1 MGKAASTTLKPS
13 DVNTDG
19 QNQVL
24 QITIKRGKDD
34 TSRARPPPSLQLEV
48 DLGDIVS
55 PYIDVMFICSEWGS
69 KKGGLSTFNRELAV
83 NLANISNGRI
93 KVHC

>member
-34 TSRARPPPSLQLEV
+34 TSRAKPPPSLQLEV
-48 DLGDIVS
+48 VS
-55 PYIDVMFICSEWGS
+55 PCIDVMFICSEWGS

-83 NLANISNGRI
+83 NLANI
-93 KVHC
+93 

>member
-34 TSRARPPPSLQLEV
+34 TSRAKPPPGLQLEV

-55 PYIDVMFICSEWGS
+55 PCIDVMFICSDWGS
-69 KKGGLSTFNRELAV
+69 KYINIKR
-83 NLANISNGRI
+83 NISNEYIKRQNQGSLLRI
-93 KVHC
+93 

>member
-34 TSRARPPPSLQLEV
+34 TSRAKPLPSL
-48 DLGDIVS
+48 
-55 PYIDVMFICSEWGS
+55 
-69 KKGGLSTFNRELAV
+69 
-83 NLANISNGRI
+83 
-93 KVHC
+93 